1 MKKLS
6 ERFLE
11 VSKYL
16 ENLNDTFVIK
26 GIPDEYKKIWVPNNE
41 IKLWQIPR
49 TSAKV
54 LRAFALSN
62 NSKTVLELGTSA
74 GYSGMW
80 LASAV
85 EENQGKVYTVEL
97 AKPKIDM
104 AAKTFKDSGL
114 ENSVQQIEGKVS
126 DVLKDWNKQIDMV
139 FLDADKM
146 NYLLYIKKFEKFLRK
161 GSVVIAD
168 NATDFGDLMEDYI
181 EYVSNNQ
188 NYHSFLLDIDNGL
201 MVSIRL

>member
-1 MKKLS
+1 
-6 ERFLE
+6 
-11 VSKYL
+11 
-16 ENLNDTFVIK
+16 
-26 GIPDEYKKIWVPNNE
+26 
-41 IKLWQIPR
+41 
-49 TSAKV
+49 
-54 LRAFALSN
+54 
-62 NSKTVLELGTSA
+62 
-74 GYSGMW
+74 MW

-114 ENSVQQIEGKVS
+114 ENSVQQIEGNVS
-126 DVLKDWNKQIDMV
+126 AVLNNWNKQIDMV

>member
-62 NSKTVLELGTSA
+62 NSKTVL
-74 GYSGMW
+74 
-80 LASAV
+80 
-85 EENQGKVYTVEL
+85 
-97 AKPKIDM
+97 
-104 AAKTFKDSGL
+104 
-114 ENSVQQIEGKVS
+114 
-126 DVLKDWNKQIDMV
+126 
-139 FLDADKM
+139 
-146 NYLLYIKKFEKFLRK
+146 
-161 GSVVIAD
+161 
-168 NATDFGDLMEDYI
+168 
-181 EYVSNNQ
+181 
-188 NYHSFLLDIDNGL
+188 
-201 MVSIRL
+201 

>member
-1 MKKLS
+1 M
-6 ERFLE
+6 
-11 VSKYL
+11 
-16 ENLNDTFVIK
+16 
-26 GIPDEYKKIWVPNNE
+26 
-41 IKLWQIPR
+41 
-49 TSAKV
+49 
-54 LRAFALSN
+54 
-62 NSKTVLELGTSA
+62 GTSA

-114 ENSVQQIEGKVS
+114 ENSVQQIEGNVS
-126 DVLKDWNKQIDMV
+126 AVLNNWDKQIDMV

-146 NYLLYIKKFEKFLRK
+146 NYLSYIKKFEKFLRK

-168 NATDFGDLMEDYI
+168 NATDFGYLMEDYI